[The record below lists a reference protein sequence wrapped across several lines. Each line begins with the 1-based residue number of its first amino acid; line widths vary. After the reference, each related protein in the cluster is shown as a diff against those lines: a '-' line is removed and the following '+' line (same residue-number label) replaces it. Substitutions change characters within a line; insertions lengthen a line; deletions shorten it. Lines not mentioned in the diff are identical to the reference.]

1 MYNGIGL
8 QTARGSGTNGYV
20 QTNKFFVRPRNGG
33 KPLSGGKRF
42 ADDQDSHSLT
52 VASGTTE
59 FVEKGTENVV
69 FSTCDEER
77 ERVVFQMGTSD
88 AVRALKAAEI
98 VCNDVAAVD
107 INMGCPKAFSI
118 QGGMGAALLT
128 KPELIHDILATLKRN
143 LDVPVTCSFKDKE
156 MEARSELNL
165 KVYDIFKEFM
175 TGITKLEELGNAA
188 NTFLLRFQ
196 QGLCLLK
203 RSPMLTSS
211 TLIKNLIKS
220 NETRRLKS
228 YIDFGCINIDD
239 AAKSTK
245 ALHTSISGLSD
256 HLINAQ
262 SLLSELERL
271 TDEAALAI
279 ETATTTQLDVESCD
293 ELRQVTSDEENEIV
307 HFLQEPE
314 VTEYATVIAVV
325 YNMVKQNYVMQE
337 KIVRSLSLKTSF
349 DELDTYTMMWSLR
362 PFFCADLG
370 GIFVAACDDVAT
382 KKKKKMEYR
391 NKLVLA
397 PMVRVGTLSFRMLAA
412 EYGADITYGEEII
425 DHKLVKCQRRINV
438 AYGTTEFVEKGTEN
452 VVFSTCDEERER
464 VVFQMGTSDAVRAL
478 KAAEIVCKDVAA
490 VDINMGCP
498 KAFSIQ
504 GGMGAALLT
513 KPELIHDILATLK
526 RNLDVPVTC
535 KIRLLKSPADT
546 VELARRIEKLGV
558 PALAV
563 HGRKVEDRPRDP
575 AKWDEIADVVAALS
589 IPVIANGDVLEY
601 DDFSRIKTATGAAS
615 VMVARGAMWNAS
627 VFSPK
632 GKSHWEDVKKKYI
645 RKSILWNNDVKSTKY
660 TIKEMIA
667 HHSCLELAEGKSL
680 NKADTLAD
688 IAKLYELEDYYW
700 TVKNIRPLTHDLD
713 SVLRD

>member
-1 MYNGIGL
+1 
-8 QTARGSGTNGYV
+8 
-20 QTNKFFVRPRNGG
+20 
-33 KPLSGGKRF
+33 
-42 ADDQDSHSLT
+42 
-52 VASGTTE
+52 
-59 FVEKGTENVV
+59 
-69 FSTCDEER
+69 
-77 ERVVFQMGTSD
+77 MGTSD

-362 PFFCADLG
+362 PFVEDKIMNRAWKYLG